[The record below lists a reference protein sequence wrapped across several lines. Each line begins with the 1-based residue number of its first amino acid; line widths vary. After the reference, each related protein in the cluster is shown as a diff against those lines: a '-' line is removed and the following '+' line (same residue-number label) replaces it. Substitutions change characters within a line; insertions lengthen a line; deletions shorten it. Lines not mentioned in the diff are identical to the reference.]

1 MTGHA
6 KPADKN
12 RSTFGDTMTTAT
24 GTSITLVAPTG
35 LEPGG
40 RSSYAPRRASLQGL
54 RLGLL
59 GNGKLN
65 AIDLVK
71 AVGAELQRRYGMAE
85 PVVVQKAQRGAGMSP
100 ADIEALSQCDVVV
113 NGVGD

>member
-1 MTGHA
+1 MTA
-6 KPADKN
+6 
-12 RSTFGDTMTTAT
+12 
-24 GTSITLVAPTG
+24 SITLVSPLG
-35 LEPGG
+35 LEPSA
-40 RSSYAPRRASLQGL
+40 RSPYAPRRADLQGL

-71 AVGAELQRRYGMAE
+71 AVGAELRQRYGMAE

-100 ADIEALSQCDVVV
+100 ADIAALSQCDLVV

>member
-1 MTGHA
+1 MTA
-6 KPADKN
+6 
-12 RSTFGDTMTTAT
+12 
-24 GTSITLVAPTG
+24 SIELVSPLG

-40 RSSYAPRRASLQGL
+40 RSPYASRRTSLKGL

-71 AVGAELQRRYGMAE
+71 AVGAELRSRYGLAE
-85 PVVVQKAQRGAGMSP
+85 PLVVQKAQRGAGMSP
-100 ADIEALSQCDVVV
+100 ADIEALSKCDVVV